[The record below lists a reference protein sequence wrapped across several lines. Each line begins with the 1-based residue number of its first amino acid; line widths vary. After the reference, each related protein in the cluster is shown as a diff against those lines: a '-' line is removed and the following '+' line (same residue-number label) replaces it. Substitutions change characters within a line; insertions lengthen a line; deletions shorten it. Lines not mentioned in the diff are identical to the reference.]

1 MVDPFTNAGIT
12 PAARV
17 ATPVEQ
23 AIAAAANRT
32 GVDFGYL
39 LAQAQ
44 IESAM
49 DPEAE
54 ARTSTASGLFQFIEQ
69 TWLDTLYRH
78 GSAHG
83 YGTYADAIGMRGGR
97 AFVRDPAM
105 RETIMDLRFDP
116 QASSIMAGALASD
129 NRAALLPV
137 LGREPDASELYLA
150 HFLGQGG
157 ATRFLR
163 SLQSSPDAR
172 ADSILPAAARANRP
186 IFYERD
192 GSARTVAEVAQFLRN
207 KVETAMQNAA
217 PGELPDFLQIAAATD
232 AQGYAGGTPPPFTGF
247 GMPGQP
253 LAATATTRP
262 SMAETLSASFGLADG
277 SSALSPRAAGHVRHA
292 YAQLRVFGL

>member
-1 MVDPFTNAGIT
+1 MIDPFTNASISPGAR
-12 PAARV
+12 PAS
-17 ATPVEQ
+17 PVEQ
-23 AIAAAANRT
+23 AIASAANRT
-32 GVDFGYL
+32 GVDFDYL

-44 IESAM
+44 IESGM
-49 DPEAE
+49 DAGAE
-54 ARTSTASGLFQFIEQ
+54 APTSSASGLFQFIEQ

-83 YGTYADAIGMRGGR
+83 YGAYANAIGMSGGR

-116 QASSIMAGALASD
+116 QASSVMAAALAND
-129 NRAALLPV
+129 NRAALMPV

-157 ATRFLR
+157 ASRFLR
-163 SLQSSPDAR
+163 TLQTSPDTR
-172 ADSILPAAARANRP
+172 ADSILPAAARANRA

-192 GSARTVAEVAQFLRN
+192 GSARSVAEMADFIRG
-207 KVETAMQNAA
+207 KVERAMASA
-217 PGELPDFLQIAAATD
+217 SPGAMPDFAPVPGIPARAVPGAAAS
-232 AQGYAGGTPPPFTGF
+232 QPSLGF
-247 GMPGQP
+247 GIQTRPP
-253 LAATATTRP
+253 AVTATTRP